1 MIKTLWT
8 LDITPL
14 QRWIRLQILGLS
26 SLFPSISLYLL
37 ILYTG
42 RANALTHLATVSK
55 SFLYTQG
62 AIFSSALAFTEKL
75 QFLHAYRRTLE
86 LLSDWDVRFRA

>member
-26 SLFPSISLYLL
+26 SLFPYHQLPSKQKD
-37 ILYTG
+37 
-42 RANALTHLATVSK
+42 ALTHLATVSR

-62 AIFSSALAFTEKL
+62 AMFSSALAFTEKL

-86 LLSDWDVRFRA
+86 LLSDWDVRIQA

>member
-1 MIKTLWT
+1 MIKTFWT

-14 QRWIRLQILGLS
+14 QRWIRLQIFRLS
-26 SLFPSISLYLL
+26 SLFPCRQLPSKQKD
-37 ILYTG
+37 
-42 RANALTHLATVSK
+42 ALWTYLATVSK

-75 QFLHAYRRTLE
+75 QFRHAYRRTLE
-86 LLSDWDVRFRA
+86 LLSDWYVRIRA